1 MSETDTIVKGWH
13 GKLNLVYADRSN
25 STQLI
30 YNHQQ
35 APLKVQRPFY
45 PEGEKVCHSVILH
58 TAGGVVGGDRLSYN
72 LHLQPNAQALIT
84 TAAAGK
90 VYRSDGL
97 QARQT
102 IEIKIDAGACLEW
115 LPQETIL
122 FNGAIYRQ
130 DLRVELAT
138 GANFLGWEITRFGRS
153 ARGEKFYQGEWRSH
167 TEIWQQGVPLWIDRQ
182 WLPGNDA
189 VFHSPHGL
197 AGQPIVGSL
206 VWLGSPISTEIIEKA
221 RNLGNTQGEA
231 GVTSLE
237 NGFLCR
243 YRGASTSE
251 VRNWFTSVWQL
262 LRGEFF
268 SRGKCIPRVWQT

>member
-102 IEIKIDAGACLEW
+102 IEIKIDAGACLE
-115 LPQETIL
+115 
-122 FNGAIYRQ
+122 
-130 DLRVELAT
+130 
-138 GANFLGWEITRFGRS
+138 FLGWEITRFGRS